1 MPSITMSKLVVLEL
15 DGDFEQ
21 QGFRVTLEIGAD
33 GDDSVNRYGLQ
44 QQTIKIKGNLP
55 ANPELAAILQ
65 QHWQEKYRSLG
76 APARRIKTKKIIH
89 KGSINQRIKEC
100 RESAYQL
107 QYNLNSWLKSESF
120 REIDSRLREELH
132 PGEAIR
138 FLIRTDDFHLQ
149 KLPWHLWDFFERYR
163 LAEVALSPLE
173 SKTGGN
179 YRQKNP
185 RKSCIKLLVILG
197 HKEGID
203 IDADLCLLKNL
214 PQIEPVVL
222 IEPQAREI
230 NNQLWEQS
238 WDIIFFAGHSET
250 EGETGRIYIN
260 PNDSITIQELWY
272 GLRKAVERG
281 LKLAIFNS
289 CDGLGLARQLDDLQI
304 PQMIVMRE
312 LIPDRVAQE
321 FLKHFLRA
329 FAGGKSL
336 YLAVREARQ
345 RLHDELEREFPCA
358 SWLPVIFQHPAFIP
372 PTWQQLKGINRRQ
385 LPIPLIASVAV
396 TVLIV
401 GMRSLSLFQ
410 GLELQAFDW
419 LMRSRP
425 NEPPDP
431 RLLVI
436 TVTEKDVQN
445 QNPQERRG
453 ASLSDRALAQLLKK
467 LQQYQPQVIGLDI
480 YRDFPV
486 DPKHPELATYL
497 QQNQHLIAVCEV
509 GETDKHPGIRPPA
522 EVPKDRLS
530 FSDFPVDP
538 DGAIRRQF
546 LGMASDPKSFC
557 ITDTSFS
564 FQVAQVYLA
573 DKGINYKRTPQGD
586 LQVGKVVFK
595 KLKPDTGGY
604 HELDTLGYQVLLNYR
619 SRSVAKTI
627 SLTEILSDRIDA
639 ELPNLVKGRIVLI
652 GTTAQSFKD
661 YFPTPYSTGNWQDKM
676 PGVMIQAQMTSQI
689 ISAVLDG
696 RPLIWW
702 WCAWGEI
709 FWIWGWSLVGG
720 VVAWY
725 MRFRKADM
733 PPARLR
739 ERPLGESPL
748 LLGLI
753 NGVALGTLYGLCLVF
768 LLNGGWVPLVPS
780 ALALIF
786 TSGTLVI
793 FAGFK
798 AK

>member
-1 MPSITMSKLVVLEL
+1 MSKLVVLEL

-21 QGFRVTLEIGAD
+21 QGFRATLEISAD
-33 GDDSVNRYGLQ
+33 GDDSPNRYALQ

-76 APARRIKTKKIIH
+76 APARRIKIKKIIH
-89 KGSINQRIKEC
+89 KGSINQRLKEC

-107 QYNLNSWLKSESF
+107 QSYLNSWLKSESF
-120 REIDSRLREELH
+120 REIDSRLREEIH

-163 LAEVALSPLE
+163 YAEVALSPLE
-173 SKTGGN
+173 SKTGGDF
-179 YRQKNP
+179 RQKNP
-185 RKSCIKLLVILG
+185 RSGIKLLVILG

-222 IEPQAREI
+222 VEPQAREI

-260 PNDSITIQELWY
+260 PTDSITIQELWY

-321 FLKHFLRA
+321 FLKHFLKA

-372 PTWQQLKGINRRQ
+372 PTWQQLKGVNRRQ

-425 NEPPDP
+425 SEAPDP

-486 DPKHPELATYL
+486 APKHPELATYL
-497 QQNQHLIAVCEV
+497 QQNQRLIAVCEV
-509 GETDKHPGIRPPA
+509 GETDKHLGVKPPP
-522 EVPKDRLS
+522 EVPKHRLS
-530 FSDFPVDP
+530 FSDIPVDD
-538 DGAIRRQF
+538 DGAIRRHF
-546 LGMASDPKSFC
+546 LGMASNPKSSC

-573 DKGINYKRTPQGD
+573 DKGIDYKRTPQGD
-586 LQVGKVVFK
+586 LQVGNVVFK

-619 SRSVAKTI
+619 SRSIARTI
-627 SLTEILSDRIDA
+627 SLTDILSIKIDA

-652 GTTAQSFKD
+652 GTTAPSFKD
-661 YFPTPYSTGNWQDKM
+661 NFPTPYSTGNWQDKM
-676 PGVMIQAQMTSQI
+676 PGVMIQAHMTSQI

-709 FWIWGWSLVGG
+709 VWIWGWSLVGG
-720 VVAWY
+720 VVGWY
-725 MRFRKADM
+725 MRSGKSH
-733 PPARLR
+733 L
-739 ERPLGESPL
+739 PLV
-748 LLGLI
+748 LI
-753 NGVALGTLYGLCLVF
+753 NGVALGTLYGLCLVI
-768 LLNGGWVPLVPS
+768 LIKGGWVPLVPS

-786 TSGTLVI
+786 TSGSVVI

>member
-1 MPSITMSKLVVLEL
+1 MSKLVVLEL

-33 GDDSVNRYGLQ
+33 SDDSSNRYALQ
-44 QQTIKIKGNLP
+44 QYSLPQTIKIKGNLP
-55 ANPELAAILQ
+55 ANPELAACLE

-76 APARRIKTKKIIH
+76 APGRRIKSKKIINR
-89 KGSINQRIKEC
+89 GSINQRIQEC
-100 RESAYQL
+100 RASAYQL
-107 QYNLNSWLKSESF
+107 QFALNSWLKSESF
-120 REIDSRLREELH
+120 REIDCRLREELY
-132 PGEAIR
+132 PSEAIR
-138 FLIRTDDFHLQ
+138 FLIRTDDFNLQ

-173 SKTGGN
+173 SKAGSDI
-179 YRQKNP
+179 RP
-185 RKSCIKLLVILG
+185 RNSCKSGIKILVILG
-197 HKEGID
+197 HKEGIN

-222 IEPQAREI
+222 VEPQAHEI
-230 NNQLWEQS
+230 SNQLWEQF

-260 PNDSITIQELWY
+260 PTDSITIQELWY

-312 LIPDRVAQE
+312 LVPDQVAQE
-321 FLKHFLRA
+321 FLKHFLKA
-329 FAGGKSL
+329 FACGQSL

-385 LPIPLIASVAV
+385 GQIPLIASVAV
-396 TVLIV
+396 TVLII
-401 GMRSLSLFQ
+401 GMRSLGLCQ

-425 NEPPDP
+425 NEAPDP

-467 LQQYQPQVIGLDI
+467 LQSYQPQVIGLDI

-486 DPKHPELATYL
+486 APKHPELATYL

-509 GETDKHPGIRPPA
+509 GETDKHPGIRPPV

-530 FSDFPVDP
+530 FSDIPVDA
-538 DGAIRRQF
+538 DGKIRRQL

-573 DKGINYKRTPQGD
+573 DKGIDYQRNLQGD
-586 LQVGKVVFK
+586 LQIGNIVFN

-604 HELDTLGYQVLLNYR
+604 HQLDTLGYQLLLNYR
-619 SRSVAKTI
+619 SRSIARTI
-627 SLTEILSDRIDA
+627 TLTEILSGTVDA

-652 GTTAQSFKD
+652 GTTAPSFKD
-661 YFPTPYSTGNWQDKM
+661 YFPTPYSTGQWQEKM
-676 PGVMIQAQMTSQI
+676 PGVIIQAQMVSQI

-702 WCAWGEI
+702 WPAWGET

-720 VVAWY
+720 LAGWY
-725 MRFRKADM
+725 VRSH
-733 PPARLR
+733 L
-739 ERPLGESPL
+739 S
-748 LLGLI
+748 LGLI
-753 NGVALGTLYGLCLVF
+753 NSVALGTLYGLCLVF
-768 LLNGGWVPLVPS
+768 LLNGGWLPLVPS

-786 TSGTLVI
+786 TSGSVAI

>member
-1 MPSITMSKLVVLEL
+1 MPIIPMSKLVVLEL

-21 QGFRVTLEIGAD
+21 QGFRATLEISAD
-33 GDDSVNRYGLQ
+33 GDDSVNPYALQ

-76 APARRIKTKKIIH
+76 APARRIKIKKIIH
-89 KGSINQRIKEC
+89 KGSINQRLKEC

-107 QYNLNSWLKSESF
+107 QSYLNSWLKSESF

-132 PGEAIR
+132 PGEAMR
-138 FLIRTDDFHLQ
+138 FLIRTDDFQLQ

-163 LAEVALSPLE
+163 LAEVALSTLE
-173 SKTGGN
+173 SKTGGGF
-179 YRQKNP
+179 RQKNP

-222 IEPQAREI
+222 VEPQAREI

-260 PNDSITIQELWY
+260 PTDSITIQELWY

-321 FLKHFLRA
+321 FLKHFLKA

-436 TVTEKDVQN
+436 TVTEQDVQT

-497 QQNQHLIAVCEV
+497 QQNQRFIAVCEV
-509 GETDKHPGIRPPA
+509 GETDHPGIRPPA

-530 FSDFPVDP
+530 FSDIPVDP
-538 DGAIRRQF
+538 DGVIRRQL
-546 LGMASDPKSFC
+546 LGMASNPKSFC

-573 DKGINYKRTPQGD
+573 DKGIDYKRTPQGD
-586 LQVGKVVFK
+586 LQIGDVVFK

-604 HELDTLGYQVLLNYR
+604 QELDTRGYQVLLNYR
-619 SRSVAKTI
+619 SRSIARTI
-627 SLTEILSDRIDA
+627 SLTEILSGKIDA

-652 GTTAQSFKD
+652 GTTAPSFKD
-661 YFPTPYSTGNWQDKM
+661 NFPTPYSAGNWQDKM
-676 PGVMIQAQMTSQI
+676 PGVMIQAHMTSQI

-709 FWIWGWSLVGG
+709 FWIWGWSFVGG
-720 VVAWY
+720 VVGWY
-725 MRFRKADM
+725 MR
-733 PPARLR
+733 
-739 ERPLGESPL
+739 SPL

-786 TSGTLVI
+786 TSGSVVI

-798 AK
+798 EK